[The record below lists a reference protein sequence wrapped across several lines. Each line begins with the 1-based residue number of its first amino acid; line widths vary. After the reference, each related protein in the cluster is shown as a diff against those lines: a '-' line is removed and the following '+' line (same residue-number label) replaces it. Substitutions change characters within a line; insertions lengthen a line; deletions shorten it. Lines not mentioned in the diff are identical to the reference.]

1 VLEHAFGALMDTER
15 SLDLDGVAP
24 VEAMTRLAH
33 FVWDYYRDHPEL
45 LRLINNENLHEA
57 RYIKGSTRIR
67 ELISP
72 VVATLAGILERGA
85 KAGLFRTDVD
95 PLKFYVTLSGLGYYI
110 VSNRFTLEATFGL
123 DFSQQEPRDEM
134 VKMNTELLLAYLMR
148 R

>member
-1 VLEHAFGALMDTER
+1 MDTER